1 MLITINM
8 KKVFVLILIVAAMI
22 TVTSCGTAVKVGHGV
37 GVGYSLNEQTA
48 KDKALANAFTDR
60 CFSDEARVNAS
71 ITTTVEDV
79 NGKPSETTTTTK
91 TLTTQGTYTQNSKKF
106 IVGRNSQGYTASAE
120 ITGKRAK

>member
-8 KKVFVLILIVAAMI
+8 KKIFVLILIVAAMI

-48 KDKALANAFTDR
+48 KDKALANAFADR

-91 TLTTQGTYTQNSKKF
+91 TLATQGTYTQNSKKF
-106 IVGRNSQGYTASAE
+106 NVGRNSQGYTASAE